1 LSRGDAMLATEFEA
15 RVQTMTRLEDVWAAL
30 VEFARQCRVRRI
42 AYHHLPPLAAPDS
55 HLLRIENSGFGDV
68 LLHQYLSAREAGIAA
83 LASVVQNSVRPVYL
97 DELDQHVELTARER
111 AHIEG
116 YRAAGVVSGLGV
128 QVFGP
133 NGRNGILAVDLDPE
147 IRRLPAE
154 VLAGLRWACQAM
166 HLRYC
171 ELLVPTLGKTP
182 ALSAREAEV
191 LTWAARGKSN
201 AAIGEILGISAHTVD
216 AHLRRVYLKLGVFDR
231 MSAALRGLGFGLI
244 ALDG

>member
-1 LSRGDAMLATEFEA
+1 MLATEFEA

-30 VEFARQCRVRRI
+30 VDYAAPCRVRRI
-42 AYHHLPPLAAPDS
+42 AYHHLPPPAAPDS

-68 LLHQYLSAREAGIAA
+68 LLHQYLSAREAGIAV

-97 DELDQHVELTARER
+97 DELDQYVSLTARER

-133 NGRNGILAVDLDPE
+133 NSRNGILAVDLDPE

-182 ALSAREAEV
+182 SLSAREAEV
-191 LTWAARGKSN
+191 LTWAARARATPRS
-201 AAIGEILGISAHTVD
+201 ARSSASPPIPSTPISAGSISSSASSTGC
-216 AHLRRVYLKLGVFDR
+216 RRR
-231 MSAALRGLGFGLI
+231 CAASASASI

>member
-1 LSRGDAMLATEFEA
+1 MLATEFEA
-15 RVQTMTRLEDVWAAL
+15 RVHSMTRLEDVWAAL
-30 VEFARQCRVRRI
+30 VEYARHCRVRRI
-42 AYHHLPPLAAPDS
+42 AYHHLPPPAAPDA

-68 LLHQYLSAREAGIAA
+68 LLHQYLSAREAGIAV
-83 LASVVQNSVRPVYL
+83 LASVIQNSVRPVYL
-97 DELDQHVELTARER
+97 DELDDIVTLTPRER
-111 AHIEG
+111 AHIDG
-116 YRAAGVVSGLGV
+116 YRAAGVVSGLGI

-133 NGRNGILAVDLDPE
+133 NGRNGILAVDLEPE
-147 IRRLPAE
+147 IARLPQD
-154 VLAGLRWACQAM
+154 VLAALRWACQAM

-171 ELLVPTLGKTP
+171 ELLVPSLGKTP
-182 ALSAREAEV
+182 SLSAREAEV